1 MINHIITTLSSV
13 QFWSTSFIFK
23 FIFIPLFLMDVYYKY
38 LKNKFKIKG

>member
-1 MINHIITTLSSV
+1 MNQIITFLNSINI
-13 QFWSTSFIFK
+13 WSTSFIFK